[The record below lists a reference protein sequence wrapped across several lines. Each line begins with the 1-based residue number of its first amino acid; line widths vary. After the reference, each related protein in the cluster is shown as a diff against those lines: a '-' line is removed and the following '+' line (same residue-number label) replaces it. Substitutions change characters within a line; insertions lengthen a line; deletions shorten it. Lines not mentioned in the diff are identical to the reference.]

1 MRATAAILAAAM
13 GVAAGQASALDFDL
27 STRAAAWS
35 SSLSLDDAEDLTST
49 QVWLRAKDDLP
60 WTDAGIHLVGEGW
73 INQETGAVEDHL
85 THKVRQA
92 YAQTD
97 FGPLDVRAGWQIF
110 PWGRADGIN
119 PTDNLTPRQL
129 TFLTRDLEDQRFGT
143 PALSMTWF
151 ADPVSVNLVW
161 LAGFKPSLLPWP
173 SAAPPVRDIRPGD
186 PADQWAIKFDTV
198 RDDYEGSLSYF
209 DGYDV
214 LPSAAFLSASAP
226 TEIFLTHDRMRVLGG
241 DFAAPVGRFVV
252 RGEIAHTDTT
262 MPEGGAVFSYRPQTY
277 AVAGGEHTFGEYLNV
292 NIQYYYRRVD
302 GSAVPDGQSPQ
313 AEAIGEEF
321 AVTAQQSD
329 RTDHGFTF
337 RISDQWLHETLEA
350 SVSGVFSTSREG
362 YIVKPLIKYRASDE
376 LTVSLGADIFGG
388 SDKTL
393 YGFLKENSTTYL
405 EFRWGY

>member
-1 MRATAAILAAAM
+1 VRASAVVLAAAL
-13 GVAAGQASALDFDL
+13 AAAASPASAGDIDL
-27 STRAAAWS
+27 STRVAAWS
-35 SSLSLDDAEDLTST
+35 SSMNLDNAANLTST
-49 QVWLRAKDDLP
+49 QVWIRAKETLP
-60 WTDAGIHLVGEGW
+60 WTEAGIHLVGEAW
-73 INQETGAVEDHL
+73 VNQVTGAVADHL

-97 FGPLDVRAGWQIF
+97 FGSINIRAGWQLF

-143 PALSMTWF
+143 PALSATWF
-151 ADPVSVNLVW
+151 ADPISLNLVW
-161 LAGFKPSLLPWP
+161 LAGFKPSDLPWP
-173 SAAPPVRDIRPGD
+173 PNAPPVQDIKPTD
-186 PADQWAIKFDTV
+186 SAKQWAAKLDTV
-198 RDDYEGSLSYF
+198 SDNYEGSLSYF

-214 LPSAAFLSASAP
+214 LPSAAFISTTAP
-226 TEIFLTHDRMRVLGG
+226 NEIFLAHDRIKVLGG

-252 RGEIAHTDTT
+252 RGEIAHTDTEA
-262 MPEGGAVFSYRPQTY
+262 PQNGAVFSLRPQTY

-292 NIQYYYRRVD
+292 NVQYYYRRVD
-302 GSAVPDGQSPQ
+302 GSAVPSGQP
-313 AEAIGEEF
+313 AAYEAIGEQF
-321 AVTAQQSD
+321 AINSQQFD

-337 RISDQWLHETLEA
+337 RISNQWLHETLEA

-362 YIVKPLIKYRASDE
+362 YIVKPSIKYRATDD

-388 SDKTL
+388 SNKTL
-393 YGFLKENSTTYL
+393 YGFLKDNSTTYL